1 MFLPAVV
8 ECAVWVLAVNTCA
21 VAGDIF
27 ELSNVSALLKNIGKV
42 VSTLMAVIL
51 CIMTILIISTVVVLN
66 VGGGGG

>member
-1 MFLPAVV
+1 M
-8 ECAVWVLAVNTCA
+8 LAVNTCA

-27 ELSNVSALLKNIGKV
+27 ELSNVSTLLKNIGKV

-66 VGGGGG
+66 IGGGGG